1 MSTGSKQQR
10 GAALLMLL
18 MIAGLLGAFF
28 AMRTLGSASQQMQQ
42 ITDTTA
48 ALTQAKEALIGYAAS
63 HNETNL
69 PNTHAYLP
77 CPDKTTAL
85 PAGGTANDGQEDR
98 VGGACV
104 VQEGNLPWVT
114 LGITGTD
121 SWGNRL
127 RYSVTTALSNSVNGM
142 TTSSGTLTVNDA
154 AGVLLASS
162 VPAVILSHG
171 PNGYGATSSSG
182 AALPLPPLA
191 NANETENTT
200 LNSVFVSSP
209 PVATGVVGG
218 EFDDL
223 TTWLDAATLQTRM
236 HAAGKL

>member
-63 HNETNL
+63 HTATTPINS
-69 PNTHAYLP
+69 PYLP
-77 CPDKTTAL
+77 CPDKTTIVGA
-85 PAGGTANDGQEDR
+85 GTANDGREDR
-98 VGGACV
+98 AGNVCV

-182 AALPLPPLA
+182 TALPLPPLA